1 MNKSDSLSH
10 VQGQSTVTCMIVNYL
25 SQLPYW
31 LHQLPTVGGQCNH
44 KPAYWVSVASLDEN
58 MKTLL
63 TQIFFWHAEA
73 MNSELQ
79 EIQRFLGHWWRGG
92 LGIPW
97 LVLLS
102 CYCTFFTAIRWE
114 TSADPGC
121 CSCSSSDD
129 TLGIWT
135 LEAAKGA
142 YVCLSLSLFLC
153 VSLWFL
159 AQWAKDSLSL
169 SLSLSHTHTHTHT
182 HTETQT
188 IEEWFAILLR
198 SIPDHNSYHNL
209 FLTPATKPSFSF
221 IPLQSSVTAW
231 CLEYGSML
239 KQQQNQLKL
248 SRKAED
254 IAAWWQVQLNGR

>member
-1 MNKSDSLSH
+1 MNKSDSLSL
-10 VQGQSTVTCMIVNYL
+10 VQGQSTVICMTVNYL
-25 SQLPYW
+25 SQLPHW

-44 KPAYWVSVASLDEN
+44 KPAYWVSVASLEEN

-73 MNSELQ
+73 MTSELQ
-79 EIQRFLGHWWRGG
+79 KIQGFLGHWWRGG

-97 LVLLS
+97 LILLS

-114 TSADPGC
+114 TSTDLSC
-121 CSCSSSDD
+121 CSCSSDD

-135 LEAAKGA
+135 LEAAKGV
-142 YVCLSLSLFLC
+142 YVCLSVCLFLC
-153 VSLWFL
+153 ISLWFL
-159 AQWAKDSLSL
+159 AWWAKDSL
-169 SLSLSHTHTHTHT
+169 SLSLSHTHTHR
-182 HTETQT
+182 ETQT
-188 IEEWFAILLR
+188 IEAWFAILLR
-198 SIPDHNSYHNL
+198 SIPDHNSYNNL
-209 FLTPATKPSFSF
+209 FFTPATKPSFSF

-239 KQQQNQLKL
+239 KQHQNQLKL

>member
-31 LHQLPTVGGQCNH
+31 LHQLPTVGGQCND

-135 LEAAKGA
+135 LEAAKGV
-142 YVCLSLSLFLC
+142 YVCLSVSLFLC

-159 AQWAKDSLSL
+159 ARWAKNSLSL
-169 SLSLSHTHTHTHT
+169 SLSLTHTHTHT
-182 HTETQT
+182 NTNNWRMICYITKIHSWSQ
-188 IEEWFAILLR
+188 F
-198 SIPDHNSYHNL
+198 IPQFVLHSCNKA
-209 FLTPATKPSFSF
+209 FLSF

>member
-1 MNKSDSLSH
+1 MNKSDSLSL

-25 SQLPYW
+25 SQLPHW
-31 LHQLPTVGGQCNH
+31 LHQVPTVGGQCNH
-44 KPAYWVSVASLDEN
+44 KPTYWVSVASLEEN
-58 MKTLL
+58 MKTLW
-63 TQIFFWHAEA
+63 TQIFFWHTEA

-79 EIQRFLGHWWRGG
+79 KIQGFLGHSWRRG

-114 TSADPGC
+114 TSADPSYS
-121 CSCSSSDD
+121 SCSSYDD
-129 TLGIWT
+129 TQGIWT
-135 LEAAKGA
+135 LEAAKQV
-142 YVCLSLSLFLC
+142 YMCLSVCLFLC

-159 AQWAKDSLSL
+159 AQWAKYSLSL
-169 SLSLSHTHTHTHT
+169 SLSLSLTHTHT
-182 HTETQT
+182 QT
-188 IEEWFAILLR
+188 IEAWFAILLR

-209 FLTPATKPSFSF
+209 FFTPATKPSFSF

-231 CLEYGSML
+231 CSECGSML